1 MKTTQVE
8 TSHTMKKPTKSENLL
23 RDLYAFALEM
33 SLSSVNESRKCRI
46 LTSTLLHDIGGYLA
60 KEPCFVPRCDGYS
73 DNHPAWQSYLEK

>member
-1 MKTTQVE
+1 MQTTPTEHSQTMKTT
-8 TSHTMKKPTKSENLL
+8 TKSENLL

-33 SLSSVNESRKCRI
+33 SLSSVEESRKCRI

>member
-1 MKTTQVE
+1 MNTTTTEPSHME
-8 TSHTMKKPTKSENLL
+8 TTKSEKLL

-33 SLSSVNESRKCRI
+33 SLSSVNESQKCRI

-60 KEPCFVPRCDGYS
+60 KERCFVPRCDGYS